1 MKKSNFGKINIV
13 ILYLIM
19 GLFLFLGCKK
29 ESPCKSVVQGDFI
42 LVE

>member
-1 MKKSNFGKINIV
+1 MKKAMNWSKNIKV
-13 ILYLIM
+13 LLVLVV
-19 GLFLFLGCKK
+19 LFMFLGCEK

>member
-1 MKKSNFGKINIV
+1 MNWNKNIKV
-13 ILYLIM
+13 LLVLVV
-19 GLFLFLGCKK
+19 LFMFLGCEK